1 MLHSLHHDVAFYVPG
16 NAWHP
21 GERKDR
27 FLFTA
32 LTTRGLEQLQSAP
45 WGSLSNGHLSV
56 SCENEA
62 TEVMDHMDPL
72 EVYMSH

>member
-16 NAWHP
+16 NTWHP
-21 GERKDR
+21 GEHKDR

-32 LTTRGLEQLQSAP
+32 LTTRGREQLQSAP
-45 WGSLSNGHLSV
+45 WGDFSDGHLSV
-56 SCENEA
+56 SCETEA
-62 TEVMDHMDPL
+62 TDVMDHIETL